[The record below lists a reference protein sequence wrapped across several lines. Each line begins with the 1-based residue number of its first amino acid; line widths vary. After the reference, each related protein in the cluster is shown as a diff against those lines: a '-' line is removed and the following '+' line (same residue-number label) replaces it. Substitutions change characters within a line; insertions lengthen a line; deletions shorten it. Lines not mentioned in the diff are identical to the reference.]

1 MDKEKIIKEINKLN
15 LDKTEFWVLG
25 SSSLVLR
32 GITDQANDI
41 DLAITKNLYNEL
53 IKNHELIYLGI
64 NHESTWYKINDKIEC
79 CIEEIDNK
87 KIELAEPFNLI
98 DLKYYYDNFIK
109 ESTREK
115 DKKKKEL
122 LENILFNN
130 GVIKMNYK
138 KMREYTHE
146 EFVNLVL
153 SLNEEQLLELSKNY
167 GGYPV
172 LFRMALDDRI
182 SHIPFIQT
190 GAAIIIRNEKGQ
202 ILLQERTD
210 RNKWGLPGGCQD
222 LGEDLR
228 DTAAREAY
236 EETGIKL
243 DQKNIKLIDTLS
255 GEFRKNSYP
264 NGDIVY
270 NNTSLYLA
278 DVTIEDASKLKGDS
292 ETKRLQFFNPE
303 DIPNNLM
310 DADLI
315 KSYLKY
321 ID

>member
-1 MDKEKIIKEINKLN
+1 M
-15 LDKTEFWVLG
+15 EF
-25 SSSLVLR
+25 
-32 GITDQANDI
+32 
-41 DLAITKNLYNEL
+41 
-53 IKNHELIYLGI
+53 
-64 NHESTWYKINDKIEC
+64 
-79 CIEEIDNK
+79 
-87 KIELAEPFNLI
+87 
-98 DLKYYYDNFIK
+98 
-109 ESTREK
+109 
-115 DKKKKEL
+115 
-122 LENILFNN
+122 
-130 GVIKMNYK
+130 K

-153 SLNEEQLLELSKNY
+153 SLNEEELLNLSKNY

-190 GAAIIIRNEKGQ
+190 GAAIIIENDNKE

-228 DTAAREAY
+228 ETAVREAY
-236 EETGIKL
+236 EETGLKFEPSDLI
-243 DQKNIKLIDTLS
+243 LIDTLS
-255 GEFRKNSYP
+255 GNSRKNSYP

-278 DVTIEDASKLKGDS
+278 KVSNVNVNDLKGDS
-292 ETKRLQFFNPE
+292 ETKRLKFFNPNKVPE
-303 DIPNNLM
+303 NLM

-315 KSYLKY
+315 KSYISYLNGK
-321 ID
+321 

>member
-1 MDKEKIIKEINKLN
+1 MD
-15 LDKTEFWVLG
+15 F
-25 SSSLVLR
+25 
-32 GITDQANDI
+32 
-41 DLAITKNLYNEL
+41 
-53 IKNHELIYLGI
+53 
-64 NHESTWYKINDKIEC
+64 
-79 CIEEIDNK
+79 
-87 KIELAEPFNLI
+87 
-98 DLKYYYDNFIK
+98 
-109 ESTREK
+109 
-115 DKKKKEL
+115 
-122 LENILFNN
+122 
-130 GVIKMNYK
+130 K

-146 EFVNLVL
+146 EFVNLIL
-153 SLNEEQLLELSKNY
+153 SLNEEQLLELSAKY

-190 GAAIIIRNEKGQ
+190 GAAIIIRNENGQ

-228 DTAAREAY
+228 ITAVREAY

-243 DQKNIKLIDTLS
+243 DPNEIELIDTLS
-255 GEFRKNSYP
+255 GESRKNSYP

-278 DVTIEDASKLKGDS
+278 DVSMEDASNLKGDS
-292 ETKRLQFFNPE
+292 ETKRLKFFNPDE
-303 DIPNNLM
+303 VPENLM

-315 KSYLKY
+315 KSYISHLNRKHL
-321 ID
+321 

>member
-1 MDKEKIIKEINKLN
+1 ME
-15 LDKTEFWVLG
+15 
-25 SSSLVLR
+25 
-32 GITDQANDI
+32 
-41 DLAITKNLYNEL
+41 
-53 IKNHELIYLGI
+53 
-64 NHESTWYKINDKIEC
+64 
-79 CIEEIDNK
+79 
-87 KIELAEPFNLI
+87 
-98 DLKYYYDNFIK
+98 
-109 ESTREK
+109 
-115 DKKKKEL
+115 
-122 LENILFNN
+122 
-130 GVIKMNYK
+130 YK

-146 EFVNLVL
+146 EFVNLIMNL
-153 SLNEEQLLELSKNY
+153 DEEQILKLSSQY

-172 LFRMALDDRI
+172 LFRMALDERI

-190 GAAIIIRNEKGQ
+190 GAAIIIRNENGQ

-228 DTAAREAY
+228 FTAVREAY

-243 DQKNIKLIDTLS
+243 NPDDIELIDTLS
-255 GEFRKNSYP
+255 GESRKNSYP

-278 DVTIEDASKLKGDS
+278 DVSMEDASNLKGDS
-292 ETKRLQFFNPE
+292 ETKRLQFFNPDE
-303 DIPNNLM
+303 VPENLM

-321 ID
+321 NETH